1 MNEGWEMTV
10 SEALMWATERLQ
22 SAEVPEAKT
31 EAEWL
36 LAHVLGT
43 TRTVLRMDA
52 QRTLSD
58 AEGERF
64 AALVAERAKRV
75 PLAYLLGTQPFCGLE
90 LKVDRRVM
98 IPRPETEQLV
108 DIVTER
114 LKKLGRERLMI
125 ADIGTGSGAIA
136 LALAHRFLEATVYG
150 VDISA
155 EALEVA
161 EENAQ
166 RLGLQKRVVFL
177 RGDLTEPLEAI
188 FPPHTFDA
196 LVANLP
202 YVADAE
208 WERLSPEVR
217 CYEPPIALRGGAD
230 GLAVVKRLMR
240 RPLQRLLGPCGIVAL
255 ELGIGQPPIVA
266 KWLQG
271 WQVTVLADWEKRER
285 FLIAQK
291 RS

>member
-1 MNEGWEMTV
+1 MKV
-10 SEALMWATERLQ
+10 AEALIWAIDRLG
-22 SAEVPEAKT
+22 SAGVPEPQT
-31 EAEWL
+31 DAEWL

-64 AALVAERAKRV
+64 AALVAERVKRV

-108 DIVTER
+108 DIVTEWLNR
-114 LKKLGRERLMI
+114 LGRERLML

-136 LALAHRFLEATVYG
+136 LALAHRFPEATVYG
-150 VDISA
+150 VDISE

-161 EENAQ
+161 EENAK
-166 RLGLQKRVVFL
+166 RLNLTRRVVFL
-177 RGDLTEPLEAI
+177 RGDLTEPLEAV

-202 YVADAE
+202 YVADEE
-208 WERLSPEVR
+208 WEQLPPEVR
-217 CYEPPIALRGGAD
+217 CYEPSIALKGGLD
-230 GLAVVKRLMR
+230 GLAVVRRLVR
-240 RPLQRLLGPCGIVAL
+240 RPLQRLLAPYGILAL
-255 ELGIGQPPIVA
+255 ELGIGQPSIVA
-266 KWLQG
+266 KWLRG
-271 WQVTVLADWEKRER
+271 WRVAVLVDWERRER
-285 FLIAQK
+285 FLLAEK
-291 RS
+291 LS